1 MTSFLGRIACVR
13 YPSTLKPL
21 NPSTWMP
28 MTPVAPPHLRSALA
42 GAAAAPKMPGYLQST
57 TSSRASLRPGS
68 PRREKPD
75 PAAMVPAGG
84 VPNRSESL
92 QLDFNNLPERGEYR
106 HTQRRIYNVPQ
117 RSYPATVASIAAP
130 SRSGMESPR
139 YSKESLLFA
148 ETSTGLQPHE
158 RSAYGERPP
167 AARRP
172 PTAPVVSTHDKTLP
186 NKSKSKRGAGSCQRP
201 PELTST
207 AALANSVTTLAASAT
222 LLASSYQPPVEPPP
236 PNYFTAK
243 EVARRARGFA
253 SPSISRPAD
262 VYMVATA
269 RGPEAPVPPP
279 PPPVDLSRTME
290 GSLTSKL
297 VDLRPSGYVGMAS
310 GPVRDNLLGG
320 RRARGMC
327 SPRSEVYNPI
337 AWDANPS

>member
-1 MTSFLGRIACVR
+1 MNISFLKSAIAMASIHAR
-13 YPSTLKPL
+13 PAPI
-21 NPSTWMP
+21 
-28 MTPVAPPHLRSALA
+28 TPVAPPHLRSALA

-106 HTQRRIYNVPQ
+106 HTQRRVYNVPQ

-148 ETSTGLQPHE
+148 ETSTGVQPHE

-167 AARRP
+167 TARRP

-186 NKSKSKRGAGSCQRP
+186 NKSKSKRGAGSCQRA

-207 AALANSVTTLAASAT
+207 AALANSVTLAASAT

-262 VYMVATA
+262 VYTVATA

-279 PPPVDLSRTME
+279 PPPVDLSRTTE